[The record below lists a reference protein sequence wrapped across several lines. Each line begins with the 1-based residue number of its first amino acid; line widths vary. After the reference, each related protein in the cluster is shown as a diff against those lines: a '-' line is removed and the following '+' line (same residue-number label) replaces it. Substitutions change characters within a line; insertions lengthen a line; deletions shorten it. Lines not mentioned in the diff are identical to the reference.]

1 MRPGADAP
9 RQNIKRRLP
18 MRTLLKTLCVT
29 LALALAALALPAGVF
44 ALGQDVDI
52 NETNFPDK
60 IFRNWLLDKG
70 NLNGMG
76 ADGVLTSVELAQI
89 TALDLSDLGIGDL
102 TGIGHFAALEQLN
115 VNNNRLASLDL
126 RQNPRLRSLYCAT
139 NVLEHLDVTGCPEL
153 VDLNCERNRLT
164 SLNLSSNPKLV
175 QLYCRHNSL
184 EQLDVSRNPEL
195 VFIETFDNNLTSF
208 DCTMLKKLEFL
219 HIDYNKLT
227 TLDMSSNPALAGNGF
242 VAANNHLTSL
252 VLPDVPGMTVEAE
265 VFYEQNPLTGYD
277 NVE

>member
-1 MRPGADAP
+1 M
-9 RQNIKRRLP
+9 
-18 MRTLLKTLCVT
+18 
-29 LALALAALALPAGVF
+29 
-44 ALGQDVDI
+44 
-52 NETNFPDK
+52 
-60 IFRNWLLDKG
+60 
-70 NLNGMG
+70 
-76 ADGVLTSVELAQI
+76 
-89 TALDLSDLGIGDL
+89 

-164 SLNLSSNPKLV
+164 SLNLSGNPKLV